1 MTYSFSDDILK
12 ADDDCEIVY
21 VKCTEFNIK
30 NRIKLR
36 DIIMTKDEL
45 KKLIAKL
52 LDEGNSLS
60 EVQTILNKEYDE
72 KMTFLDLRVLAS
84 ELEDIDWTKDEPS
97 EEEGEDD
104 ASEDGAASDT
114 EGKTVV
120 EISRLQRPGVA
131 LSGSVK
137 FASGATAD
145 WVLDQMGRLG
155 LENSDGEPTPEDL
168 KEFQEEL
175 QKAVGGGM

>member
-1 MTYSFSDDILK
+1 MPYAISMNQLK
-12 ADDDCEIVY
+12 S
-21 VKCTEFNIK
+21 K
-30 NRIKLR
+30 R
-36 DIIMTKDEL
+36 DTIMRRDEL
-45 KKLIAKL
+45 KKIIAKL
-52 LDEGNSLS
+52 LHEGNSLS
-60 EVQTILNKEYDE
+60 DVQTILNKEYDE

-84 ELEDIDWTKDEPS
+84 ELDDIDWTKGEPS
-97 EEEGEDD
+97 EEEGGEDS
-104 ASEDGAASDT
+104 SENVADS

-155 LENSDGEPTPEDL
+155 LENSNGEPTPEDL